1 MHLFFNVFG
10 ILIYYPI
17 PFMRIPLTL
26 CKILGNTT
34 TKYRWFAMMYLIVM
48 FLILPAFIM
57 GISLNDIVFAVIGI
71 PFLIIMI
78 CVVVVN
84 LMQRKHP
91 KLLPQILRNWDFM
104 PLFLHSLEPYDAVVT
119 QWKCCD
125 RCTQASLV
133 DDPEVGNENYAKVNG
148 FENAGYEPV

>member
-1 MHLFFNVFG
+1 
-10 ILIYYPI
+10 
-17 PFMRIPLTL
+17 
-26 CKILGNTT
+26 
-34 TKYRWFAMMYLIVM
+34 MYLIVM
-48 FLILPAFIM
+48 FILLPAFIM

-71 PFLIIMI
+71 PFLVIIVF
-78 CVVVVN
+78 VVVVN
-84 LMQRKHP
+84 VLQRRYPRFLP
-91 KLLPQILRNWDFM
+91 KVLRNWDFL
-104 PLFLHSLEPYDAVVT
+104 PLFLHSLEPFDSIVT